1 MDVERWVDLDEQR
14 NMDGQ
19 MDRRMNRWSNGQKR
33 TDGVPYVLMIFN
45 TILDKRAMQ
54 DLMQYLTF
62 VCNKQKNPLPLDS

>member
-33 TDGVPYVLMIFN
+33 TDGVPYVLMIFT
-45 TILDKRAMQ
+45 TIFD
-54 DLMQYLTF
+54 
-62 VCNKQKNPLPLDS
+62 